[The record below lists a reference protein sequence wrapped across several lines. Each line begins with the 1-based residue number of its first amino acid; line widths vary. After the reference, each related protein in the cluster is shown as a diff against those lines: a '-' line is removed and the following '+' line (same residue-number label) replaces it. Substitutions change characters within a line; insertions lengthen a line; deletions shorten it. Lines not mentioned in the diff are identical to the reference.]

1 MSQFDPNMKRAVAL
15 KYDEENNPAPV
26 IVASGLGYMAE
37 RIVEAAVENNVPV
50 FEDNSLSTV
59 LSQLDLG
66 AQIPEELY
74 QAVVDIYVYFLHFIP
89 GQQGKSGEEGREK
102 VKVEIK
108 AHQETPEAAQS
119 GSKTGGL
126 PGGGGA
132 GDAGGQSWEPPD
144 FT

>member
-89 GQQGKSGEEGREK
+89 GQQGKSGEEAREK

-108 AHQETPEAAQS
+108 AHKDTPEDAPGESSAA
-119 GSKTGGL
+119 GRR
-126 PGGGGA
+126 
-132 GDAGGQSWEPPD
+132 DAGSSAGRSWEPPD